1 MINRLIERNYS
12 NLTKVAKRI
21 APQHFHDLLTDTY
34 VNVLNAK
41 VPETDEEFVKYF
53 SRCMS
58 NNFRNQ
64 KSTFNKN
71 FVIKEINCTFAYSC
85 EGEEVDKDAL
95 LQELSEFK
103 KQLPTHEQILF
114 ELHFELNL
122 SYVEIAKKLT
132 LKSGYEV
139 SYASMFKLIKPIRE
153 KLKCKTWKS
162 LNFWAYSRSH
172 GYLSREQN
180 RRNSSSLF

>member
-34 VNVLNAK
+34 VNILNAK

-71 FVIKEINCTFAYSC
+71 FVIKEINCTFAHPKNRGKFNY
-85 EGEEVDKDAL
+85 K
-95 LQELSEFK
+95 
-103 KQLPTHEQILF
+103 
-114 ELHFELNL
+114 
-122 SYVEIAKKLT
+122 
-132 LKSGYEV
+132 
-139 SYASMFKLIKPIRE
+139 R
-153 KLKCKTWKS
+153 KTVII
-162 LNFWAYSRSH
+162 
-172 GYLSREQN
+172 
-180 RRNSSSLF
+180 